1 MFKKKKALCEK
12 HIEYFK
18 MWQADTSEK
27 GVGRCDVQ
35 TGQKLVCGM
44 ERECRLYYGLG
55 ILLPLMHNVKL
66 TYSIL

>member
-1 MFKKKKALCEK
+1 
-12 HIEYFK
+12 